1 MILSIDAG
9 TTGVTVI
16 AVNLEG
22 KITAR
27 GYQEFPQH
35 YPQPGWV
42 EHDLEEIWQA
52 TLSAARKV
60 IAQVGNTFSAIG
72 ITNQRETV
80 GLWNRK
86 TLVSPCKAIVWQ
98 DRRTTEVL
106 EELKSNPAINSVQQ
120 KTGLPLDPYFSASKL
135 RWIKQNKPEIWQSV
149 IDGDTIVG
157 TIDTYLIS
165 RLTNGA
171 AHITDASN
179 ASRTQLYNI
188 HSGSWD
194 HELLNLFEIPEH
206 SLPEVV
212 DSSGLLAT
220 SNPAA
225 FLGLEIPISG
235 IAGDQQ
241 AALFGQTQFDLG
253 GAKCTYGTGA
263 FILQNTGDKA
273 LVQVNG
279 LITTV
284 AWQLNGVRTYAN
296 EGSVFVAGAAVQW
309 LRDELKIISNA
320 EEIEDLAKSVPDNG
334 GIVFVPA
341 LTGLGAPYWIP
352 DARGSV
358 FGLTRGTER
367 GHLARATLEAL
378 AFQVKDVF
386 DAMATTG
393 VKLHSLRVDGGASAN
408 NLLMQLQADQLQVS
422 IERPANLDSTA
433 LGAAYLAGLGIG
445 YWKDLETLRNLN
457 PVETSFTPVQT
468 SPEPYKRWKQAV
480 QATITFSEK

>member
-16 AVNLEG
+16 AVNLDG

-60 IAQVGNTFSAIG
+60 IAQVGDTFSAIG

-106 EELKSNPAINSVQQ
+106 EELKTHSAINSVQQ

-135 RWIKQNKPEIWQSV
+135 RWINKNKPEIWQSV

-194 HELLNLFEIPEH
+194 QELLELFEIPEH
-206 SLPEVV
+206 SLPTVV

-225 FLGLEIPISG
+225 FLGLAIPISG

-241 AALFGQTQFDLG
+241 AALFGQTQFDIG

-273 LVQVNG
+273 LVQDNG

-284 AWQLNGVRTYAN
+284 AWQLKEVRTYAN

-309 LRDELKIISNA
+309 LRDELKIIESA
-320 EEIEDLAKSVPDNG
+320 EEIEELAKTVPDNG

-358 FGLTRGTER
+358 FGLTRGTQR

-393 VKLHSLRVDGGASAN
+393 IQLNSLRVDGGASAN
-408 NLLMQLQADQLQVS
+408 DLLMQLQADQLQVS

-457 PVETSFTPVQT
+457 PVETSFTPGQI